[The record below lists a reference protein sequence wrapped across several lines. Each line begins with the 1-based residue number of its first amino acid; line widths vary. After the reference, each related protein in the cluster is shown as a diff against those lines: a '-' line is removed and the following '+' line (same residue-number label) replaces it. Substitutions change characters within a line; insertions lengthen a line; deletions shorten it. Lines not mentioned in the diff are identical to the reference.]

1 MFYMDINA
9 TRSMEQFV
17 QLLGKTVIGKVDTFS
32 QSAMR
37 KINAFFASYKP
48 TMSFDE
54 LTGIPTFS
62 ITVQPNQREESL
74 KQILIIC
81 DYRKAYLYRHRRVS
95 ADSRISGG

>member
-1 MFYMDINA
+1 MFLYGHQCHTEHGA
-9 TRSMEQFV
+9 VRAA
-17 QLLGKTVIGKVDTFS
+17 LGKDGDWKGRHVLTVG
-32 QSAMR
+32 
-37 KINAFFASYKP
+37 NAKDKRIFASYKP

-81 DYRKAYLYRHRRVS
+81 DYRKSVS
-95 ADSRISGG
+95 ISP